1 MRNSSGLVQQANVI
15 GLTGNNMERN
25 SIFKRKISVMLE
37 LNTKAGLAY
46 SRSQETILT
55 IEDLKEQ
62 GGFAN
67 VKNQGRTNL
76 IFYQDSARYME
87 T

>member
-1 MRNSSGLVQQANVI
+1 
-15 GLTGNNMERN
+15 
-25 SIFKRKISVMLE
+25 MLE
-37 LNTKAGLAY
+37 LNTKAGLPY
-46 SRSQETILT
+46 IRLQETILM
-55 IEDLKEQ
+55 IEDLKAQ